1 MNYSNAK
8 AGCVCCIPK
17 RVFEKE
23 RQTKAIFSSFVVH
36 HLLFIR
42 KCYRVDFIPC
52 ICRTPS
58 AEKSVTLV
66 DRSAIDADLSARALE
81 ELLGRTHK
89 GAATNRFSALPLA
102 LAVFDCSVCLCHNF
116 VEVFNLI

>member
-1 MNYSNAK
+1 M
-8 AGCVCCIPK
+8 CIPERREVKK
-17 RVFEKE
+17 READ
-23 RQTKAIFSSFVVH
+23 KAIFSSFVVH
-36 HLLFIR
+36 HLLFVGR
-42 KCYRVDFIPC
+42 CYRVDFIPC

-58 AEKSVTLV
+58 AEKSVALV
-66 DRSAIDADLSARALE
+66 DRSAIDADPSARALE

-89 GAATNRFSALPLA
+89 GVATNRFSALPLA

>member
-1 MNYSNAK
+1 M
-8 AGCVCCIPK
+8 
-17 RVFEKE
+17 
-23 RQTKAIFSSFVVH
+23 
-36 HLLFIR
+36 
-42 KCYRVDFIPC
+42 DFIPS

-66 DRSAIDADLSARALE
+66 GRSAIDADLSARALE
-81 ELLGRTHK
+81 ELLGRTHY

-116 VEVFNLI
+116 VEVFNLICFVLFPSMFQDYIEDHRLLFSACSIAAHDQQHFKCFASNAS